1 MFFLLEP
8 EWGATITF
16 TVTKEIMYKPFF
28 TEHRKKLGLRSLT
41 ESSLP
46 LDCTFP
52 FSSTTGTASEAR
64 LYLRVQVFFL

>member
-28 TEHRKKLGLRSLT
+28 TEHPTERSL
-41 ESSLP
+41 
-46 LDCTFP
+46 D
-52 FSSTTGTASEAR
+52 
-64 LYLRVQVFFL
+64 